1 LGKDKKKALP
11 FEYQKKGKGKRKCR
25 ITGNAK
31 GLIRSYG
38 LRLSRRVFREVAEQ
52 IGFRKY

>member
-1 LGKDKKKALP
+1 LVKKKKKALP
-11 FEYQKKGKGKRKCR
+11 FEFRKKGKGKRVCR

-38 LRLSRRVFREVAEQ
+38 LRLSRRVFREVAEH